1 MRVDALR
8 MPVQSATDLM
18 IAKILVLNEHYC
30 DLARLFPH
38 VRALREQIDWPTLMG
53 AVERSPFARAF
64 LQLCDDL
71 GLLPADATAPG

>member
-30 DLARLFPH
+30 DLARLFAH
-38 VRALREQIDWPTLMG
+38 VRALHEQIDRPELMR
-53 AVERSPFARAF
+53 AVAVRPAF

-71 GLLPADATAPG
+71 GLLPADATAPA